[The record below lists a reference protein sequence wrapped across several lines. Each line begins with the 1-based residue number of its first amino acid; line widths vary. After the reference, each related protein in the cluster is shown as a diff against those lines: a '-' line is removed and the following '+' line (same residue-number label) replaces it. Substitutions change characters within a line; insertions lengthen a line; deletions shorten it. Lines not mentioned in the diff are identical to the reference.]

1 MDFLEMWQE
10 PGVYSRVMAGGNFN
24 TRVSSATSAF
34 LSSYDGYLRNLS

>member
-1 MDFLEMWQE
+1 MDFLELRQE
-10 PGVYSRVMAGGNFN
+10 PGVSSRVMAGGNFN